1 MGTTAASANS
11 FFLILVVCLFTII
24 VDSQIQSPPPPFP
37 PPPRQNNPPPS
48 PISKTKRPPP
58 PPGLRP
64 RKKARPHPPPPRLPQ
79 EHGMNPGKKLGVL
92 FFCVALTLQIAV
104 VVYLLYKRREYVERD
119 ELQLQ
124 LQEKLNEQ
132 QPIRS
137 VCIYSTAMK
146 WSNCSAKSLPGI
158 IFCSLR
164 LDDRTEVCCVSFLWV
179 FIGILQTTSC
189 VLDSFRSVM
198 KLYISSCC
206 HILWTN
212 SLFKWI
218 DR

>member
-1 MGTTAASANS
+1 MSSSNLSSQTRCPGNLSICPWSSFCRQKIPFLVSFQLSIPSSSNLSPLPLNPAVTSRKQQREIHRLLQFSRPSVQPWLYLRLGPIDLVRHDWLFHPALRWRRTWGLSMGTTAASANS

-37 PPPRQNNPPPS
+37 PPPPPSRQNN
-48 PISKTKRPPP
+48 PP

-119 ELQLQ
+119 EL
-124 LQEKLNEQ
+124 
-132 QPIRS
+132 
-137 VCIYSTAMK
+137 
-146 WSNCSAKSLPGI
+146 
-158 IFCSLR
+158 
-164 LDDRTEVCCVSFLWV
+164 
-179 FIGILQTTSC
+179 
-189 VLDSFRSVM
+189 
-198 KLYISSCC
+198 
-206 HILWTN
+206 
-212 SLFKWI
+212 
-218 DR
+218 